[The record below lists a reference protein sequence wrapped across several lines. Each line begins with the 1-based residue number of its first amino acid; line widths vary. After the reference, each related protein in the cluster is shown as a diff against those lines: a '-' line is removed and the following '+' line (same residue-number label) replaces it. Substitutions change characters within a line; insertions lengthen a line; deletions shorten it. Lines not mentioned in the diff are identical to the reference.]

1 MDTATH
7 ALTGYVMARAGL
19 NRGLGKWGDR
29 AAVAAAIFP
38 DLDLLS
44 NLFGTEAALRF
55 HRSLT
60 NSIFLLVPF
69 SLFFAWILCRISGI
83 RKFRSFFGLWLGV
96 VSVHTFQ
103 DLITSYGTMIL
114 SPFSDRRFALDWVFI
129 LDPYLASTLLIPLII
144 SYFWRGKALTLA
156 KFSLGMAFLYI
167 GFCSYNHSRAL
178 SLTGDFAREKG
189 LRPLATAALP
199 QPFSPFC
206 WENYILTGQKIY
218 CGWVNLIG
226 REAPQAG
233 GPENLGGQIRPFD
246 PPFSPLRY
254 AEWERFD
261 PSPWVA
267 SARSLNGAKT
277 FFWFARFPVVRD
289 RGVINGKRRIE
300 FIDLRFYSLG
310 GSNHFTYVVDF
321 DGAGKVVFQG
331 FL

>member
-7 ALTGYVMARAGL
+7 ALTGYMMARAGL
-19 NRGLGKWGDR
+19 NRGLGKWGER

-38 DLDLLS
+38 DLDLIS
-44 NLFGTEAALRF
+44 NLFGTEAALRY

-69 SLFFAWILCRISGI
+69 SLFFAWVSCRISGI
-83 RKFRSFFGLWLGV
+83 RKFWSFFCLWLV
-96 VSVHTFQ
+96 VMSVHTFQ

-114 SPFSDRRFALDWVFI
+114 SPFSDHRFALDWVFI

-144 SYFWRGKALTLA
+144 SYFWGRKALTLA
-156 KFSLGMAFLYI
+156 RLSLGMAALYI
-167 GFCSYNHSRAL
+167 AVCAGSHSWAL

-189 LRPLATAALP
+189 LRPLAIAALP

-206 WENYILTGQKIY
+206 WENYILTDEKIY

-226 REAPQAG
+226 REVPPAG
-233 GPENLGGQIRPFD
+233 NPGNPGGQFLPRY
-246 PPFSPLRY
+246 PPISHLRY

-261 PSPWVA
+261 PSPWVEK
-267 SARSLNGAKT
+267 ARILNGAKT
-277 FFWFARFPVVRD
+277 FFWFARFPVVQD
-289 RGVINGKRRIE
+289 RGVINGNRRIE
-300 FIDLRFYSLG
+300 FLDLRFHSLG
-310 GSNHFTYVVDF
+310 RNNHFVYVVDF
-321 DGAGKVVFQG
+321 DRTGKVVFQG